1 MKHIRSL
8 CWLRF
13 LAAGTALSVLV
24 LILAGC
30 AVNATIPPP
39 PPLRVYRSP
48 PAPAHAGSEQSHIV
62 RASWYGS
69 EFADHRTASG
79 ERFDP
84 NQFTAASKTL
94 PLGSVVQVTNP
105 KNGLSVRVRINDRGP
120 YVRGRSLD
128 LSRRAAQKLGI
139 THEGVAP
146 VKITTLRRPTSDIA
160 VTKSRPPRTKN
171 KSVTA
176 SAVAVPA
183 RMKRAARA
191 SFSTTNSAR
200 FSTYAEGM

>member
-1 MKHIRSL
+1 MKQIYSFY
-8 CWLRF
+8 WLRF
-13 LAAGTALSVLV
+13 SAEGTCLGVLV

-30 AVNATIPPP
+30 AIHATIPPP
-39 PPLRVYRSP
+39 PPRIYRSL
-48 PAPAHAGSEQSHIV
+48 PAPAHAGSERSRIV

-69 EFADHRTASG
+69 EFADHRTSSG

-94 PLGSVVQVTNP
+94 PLGSVVKVTNP
-105 KNGLSVRVRINDRGP
+105 KNGRSVRVRINDRGP

-160 VTKSRPPRTKN
+160 VTKSWPPSTKN
-171 KSVTA
+171 KNGTA
-176 SAVAVPA
+176 SAAAVPA
-183 RMKRAARA
+183 RTMRTATA
-191 SFSTTNSAR
+191 SPSK
-200 FSTYAEGM
+200 